1 MDFTPLNVTKRAN
14 TGKGA
19 ARRMRRTGAVPAVVY
34 GRGVEALPVAVEPRA
49 IQQALAG
56 PMRLNTVL
64 ALSVTG
70 DGQTTQLHAV
80 VRSHQYHPVRRTLQH
95 VDFLAI
101 DVTKPIR
108 VSVPLVRSGR
118 SLGEQEGGIL
128 TQVFRDVPVDCLPD
142 RIPAQ
147 IDVDVHELKLGGHVT
162 VAELVLPE
170 GVKVALAGNQSVF
183 TVTMPKAEK
192 VVAAAEGEGA
202 EGAEGAPAA
211 EGAEGAAAEGA
222 AAPADKKADK
232 KAEKK
237 E

>member
-1 MDFTPLNVTKRAN
+1 MEFTTLNVNKRMN

-19 ARRMRRTGAVPAVVY
+19 ARRMRRTGFVPAIVY
-34 GRGVEALPVAVEPRA
+34 GLGVEALPVSVEPRA
-49 IQQALAG
+49 VQQALAG

-64 ALSVTG
+64 ALRVTG
-70 DGQTTQLHAV
+70 DGATTELHAV

-101 DVTKPIR
+101 DVTKPLR

-118 SLGEQEGGIL
+118 AIGEQEGGIL
-128 TQVFRDVPVDCLPD
+128 TQVFRDLPVECLPEL
-142 RIPAQ
+142 IPAQ
-147 IDVDVHELKLGGHVT
+147 IDVDVRELKVGSHVT
-162 VAELVLPE
+162 VDELSLPE

-192 VVAAAEGEGA
+192 VVETAAEGEAA

-211 EGAEGAAAEGA
+211 EGAEGAPAAEGGA
-222 AAPADKKADK
+222 ADKKADK